1 MPKRTKSVAQQPVAL
16 SQQLQED
23 IRITPLATLDELENP
38 LATLTNE
45 AENSLPEVA
54 ELAEIEQLEL
64 AELTGPVSNGTQ
76 LPTAADLMVSPGKTI
91 EDTTR
96 FEVETNAGDS
106 IQLYMREI
114 GNTPLLK
121 AEEEISLARAMAQ
134 GQEAANQLVE
144 SSKLSKKQLE
154 QLQITA
160 EEYTVTELARL
171 DATTR
176 LVIEGAKARKRLI
189 QANLRLVVS
198 VARKY
203 QNRGLTLLDLIQE
216 GNIGLMRAADKFKP
230 ELGFKFSTYA
240 VWWIRQALSRA
251 NDDQSRMVR
260 LPVHISEAVNLIR
273 RESQKFRQEFGR
285 EPDLQDLSTALQ
297 MPVEKIK
304 RLQLQA
310 RQTVSLETPV
320 GDEGDNTLGDFI
332 EDTSAVLEIEE
343 AGNLQN
349 LRDQLALAMQH
360 LSPREQ
366 QILRLRFG
374 LDDNQYR
381 TLEEVGKE
389 IGVTRERVRQ
399 IENKILRKLRHPRF
413 SKELKAFLD

>member
-1 MPKRTKSVAQQPVAL
+1 MPKRTKAVAPPPVAL
-16 SQQLQED
+16 GQQPQQN
-23 IRITPLATLDELENP
+23 IRITSLATLDELEIP
-38 LATLTNE
+38 LATET
-45 AENSLPEVA
+45 ENSLPEVA

-64 AELTGPVSNGTQ
+64 ADLTDSASDSPL
-76 LPTAADLMVSPGKTI
+76 LPIVIDHTSSPGKTS
-91 EDTTR
+91 EDTAR

-121 AEEEISLARAMAQ
+121 AEEEISLAKAMAQ
-134 GQEAANQLVE
+134 GQEAANQLLE
-144 SSKLSKKQLE
+144 SGKLSKKQLE
-154 QLQITA
+154 QLQVTA
-160 EEYTVTELARL
+160 EDYTLTELGRL
-171 DATTR
+171 DTTTR
-176 LVIEGAKARKRLI
+176 LIIEGAKARKRLI

-285 EPDLQDLSTALQ
+285 EPDLQDLSTILQ

>member
-1 MPKRTKSVAQQPVAL
+1 MPKRTKAVAQPPVAL
-16 SQQLQED
+16 GQQTQQN
-23 IRITPLATLDELENP
+23 IRITALATLDELEIP
-38 LATLTNE
+38 LAPETET
-45 AENSLPEVA
+45 ENSLPEVA

-64 AELTGPVSNGTQ
+64 ADLTDSASDSPL
-76 LPTAADLMVSPGKTI
+76 LPIVIDRTISSSKTS

-121 AEEEISLARAMAQ
+121 AEEEISLAKAMAQ
-134 GQEAANQLVE
+134 GQEAANQLLE
-144 SSKLSKKQLE
+144 SGELSKKQLE
-154 QLQITA
+154 QLQVTA
-160 EEYTVTELARL
+160 EDYTLTELGRL
-171 DATTR
+171 DTTTR
-176 LVIEGAKARKRLI
+176 LIIEGAKARKRLI

-285 EPDLQDLSTALQ
+285 EPDLQDLSTILQ